1 MKKEQM
7 QKLRTKNKEDLAQE
21 LKSNQDKLWQLKIDV
36 ANGKVKKVS
45 DIKKIKKNNAVI
57 STIIKEIK

>member
-7 QKLRTKNKEDLAQE
+7 QKLRIKNKEELAQE
-21 LKSNQDKLWQLKIDV
+21 LKSNQDKLWQLRIDV

-45 DIKKIKKNNAVI
+45 GIKKLKNVIAVI
-57 STIIKEIK
+57 NTVIKEIK